1 MTDAS
6 GAGKMSPALPSQP
19 ALTVQPDLSIQPA
32 LSIQNVSHAFG
43 KVHALQ
49 DVSFDVGRG
58 RFCALLGV
66 NGAGKTTLFSLITRL
81 YDSTSG
87 RIAVAGFDARRQ
99 ASQALS
105 RLGVVFQSRALD
117 GDLTLRQ
124 NLSYHAALHGIGGKP
139 AALRIAEVLALVDLT
154 DKAGARAATLSGG
167 QQRRAEIARALL
179 HRPEL
184 LLLDE
189 ATAGLDLRARAEV
202 LALVRRLIAEE
213 GVSTLWATHIFDEIG
228 ENDHVVVLHRGRVLA
243 DGPAAGIAGE
253 DSLASAFLR
262 LTGEAA

>member
-1 MTDAS
+1 MTQTEVEA
-6 GAGKMSPALPSQP
+6 P
-19 ALTVQPDLSIQPA
+19 ALTVAGVSHRFGAVAA
-32 LSIQNVSHAFG
+32 LS
-43 KVHALQ
+43 
-49 DVSFDVGRG
+49 DVSFDVPRG
-58 RFCALLGV
+58 SFTALLGV

-87 RIAVAGFDARRQ
+87 RIEVAGFDARRQ
-99 ASQALS
+99 PGEALA

-124 NLSYHAALHGIGGKP
+124 NLAYHAALHGIGGR
-139 AALRIAEVLALVDLT
+139 AARRRIPEALALVGL
-154 DKAGARAATLSGG
+154 GARGAVKVSALSGG

-202 LALVRRLIAEE
+202 SALVRRLIAEE
-213 GVSTLWATHIFDEIG
+213 GVSTLWATHVFEEVEPSDR
-228 ENDHVVVLHRGRVLA
+228 VVILHKGAVLA
-243 DGPAAGIAGE
+243 QGIASEVAGGL
-253 DSLASAFLR
+253 SLSEAFLAM
-262 LTGEAA
+262 TGEAAA